1 MQATSILLPDMPAMD
16 GLSFRHITGEADA
29 DAIYAIHAGRV
40 ARDEVDLFSSY
51 EDFPSREAL
60 RRGLA
65 RLVAEQQAHLHL
77 LAQVHDQ
84 VVGYSLLESWLEDDG
99 RWVYLILGWVLPEWR
114 GRGLGTAMLHW
125 GEQTARRLAATEH
138 PGEPFEFA
146 ANASSTEQ
154 DTTAL
159 LLNEGYVAGY
169 TVLEMDLDLSI
180 PQPEHPLPPGIQVRP
195 VLPEH
200 YPLIAASV
208 AEAYREEY
216 AGNRYQESFDQA
228 EYVATLSAPPHDA
241 SLWQVAWEDDCIA
254 GQVIPLIDANHWA
267 EIYEVSVR
275 PAYRRQGLAR
285 ALLTRGLQRLRERSP
300 QVIRLRTVAEF
311 RTRASDLYRSV
322 GFRVL
327 KEFPRYRKSPG

>member
-1 MQATSILLPDMPAMD
+1 MQPAPILLPDMPVID
-16 GLSFRHITGEADA
+16 GLSFRYIAGEADA

-40 ARDEVDLFSSY
+40 TRDGVDRFSSY

-60 RRGLA
+60 WAELA
-65 RLVAEQQAHLHL
+65 RLVADQQHLHL
-77 LAQVHDQ
+77 VAQVHDQ
-84 VVGYSLLESWLEDDG
+84 VVGYSLLESWAEDDG

-125 GEQTARRLAATEH
+125 CERTARQLAATEH

-159 LLNEGYVAGY
+159 LLNEGYVAGF

-180 PQPEHPLPPGIQVRP
+180 PQPEHALPPGIEVRP

-208 AEAYREEY
+208 AEAYRDEY
-216 AGNRYQESFDQA
+216 AGSRYQETFDQA

-241 SLWQVAWEDDCIA
+241 TLWQVAWDGDCIA
-254 GQVIPLIDANHWA
+254 GQVIPLIDANNWA

-275 PAYRRQGLAR
+275 PAYRRKGLAR
-285 ALLTRGLQRLRERSP
+285 ALLTRSLQRLRERSP